1 MNEYDVSVSDTVRLN
16 ETLNM
21 STDIDDMTHSQTRR
35 FVLELQNKLE
45 QKEAE
50 LQRYKEKTQKGFFPA
65 RNLGDK
71 PFAIVAE
78 GKVAKC
84 NRHPKPSDQTAWA
97 DGKWLKINARGDLN
111 IVITHDQN
119 GKPHSLFSSGITAH
133 ACHSFELDNERDVE
147 SAIKRYVHNHDM

>member
-1 MNEYDVSVSDTVRLN
+1 MSKYEVSEIDAQRIN
-16 ETLNM
+16 ETLSM
-21 STDIDDMTHSQTRR
+21 STDIDEMTHSQTKRY
-35 FVLELQNKLE
+35 VSELE
-45 QKEAE
+45 QRVSALEADV
-50 LQRYKEKTQKGFFPA
+50 QKYKQKGFFPA

-147 SAIKRYVHNHDM
+147 SAIKRYVQNHDM